1 MPTIEQLAEAVRAA
15 VPGVV
20 VEVIPSTPAAAQ
32 PALLVDG
39 EHAVAVARYLR
50 DDPSCR
56 LDFCSCVTGV
66 DYPATCVTVI
76 DYLAT
81 SVTGVDRFAKG
92 FIEVVYHLY
101 SVALKHGPVVLKVRA
116 ARELDKCRVPSL
128 TPVWRGCEFQ
138 EREAFDLYGIKF
150 DGHPDLRRILMWNE
164 FTDHPMR
171 KDYVPPADY
180 EWEPTPHDD
189 VLKRAKAEGGIIPPI
204 AAAVE
209 VKK

>member
-15 VPGVV
+15 VPGAAI
-20 VEVIPSTPAAAQ
+20 EIIPSTPAAAQ
-32 PALLVDG
+32 PALFVDS
-39 EHAVAVARYLR
+39 EHAVAVARYLK
-50 DDPSCR
+50 DDRTCQM
-56 LDFCSCVTGV
+56 DFCSCVTAV
-66 DYPATCVTVI
+66 
-76 DYLAT
+76 DYLA
-81 SVTGVDRFAKG
+81 KG
-92 FIEVVYHLY
+92 YIEVVYHLY
-101 SVALKHGPVVLKVRA
+101 SVTLKQGPLVLKVRA
-116 ARELDKCRVPSL
+116 PRELDKCRVPAL

-150 DGHPDLRRILMWNE
+150 DGHPDLRRILMWPE

-189 VLKRAKAEGGIIPPI
+189 VLKRAKADGGIMPPS
-204 AAAVE
+204 AAAAE

>member
-1 MPTIEQLAEAVRAA
+1 MPTIEQLIDAVRAA
-15 VPGVV
+15 VPGAVL
-20 VEVIPSTPAAAQ
+20 EIIPSTPAAAQ
-32 PALLVDG
+32 PALLVDC
-39 EHAVAVARYLR
+39 EHAVAVARYLK
-50 DDPSCR
+50 DDPTCQM
-56 LDFCSCVTGV
+56 DFCSCVTGV
-66 DYPATCVTVI
+66 DY
-76 DYLAT
+76 L
-81 SVTGVDRFAKG
+81 AKG
-92 FIEVVYHLY
+92 IVEVVYHLY
-101 SVALKHGPVVLKVRA
+101 SVSRKQGPVVLKVRA
-116 ARELDKCRVPSL
+116 PRELDKCRVPSL

-189 VLKRAKAEGGIIPPI
+189 VLKRAKAEGGIMPPS
-204 AAAVE
+204 AVAVE

>member
-1 MPTIEQLAEAVRAA
+1 VIPTSEQLCAA

-20 VEVIPSTPAAAQ
+20 IEIVPSTLAAAQ
-32 PALLVDG
+32 PAMLVDR
-39 EHAVAVARYLR
+39 EHLVAVARYLKNE
-50 DDPSCR
+50 PSCQFE
-56 LDFCSCVTGV
+56 FCSCVTGV
-66 DYPATCVTVI
+66 DY
-76 DYLAT
+76 L
-81 SVTGVDRFAKG
+81 AKG

-101 SVALKHGPVVLKVRA
+101 SVALKHGPVILKVRA
-116 ARELDKCRVPSL
+116 PRELDQCHVPSL

-138 EREAFDLYGIKF
+138 EREVFDLYGVKF

-180 EWEPTPHDD
+180 EWEPTPHDE
-189 VLKRAKAEGGIIPPI
+189 VLKRAKADGGIMPPS
-204 AAAVE
+204 ALATE